1 MNDPIEM
8 MSLSVLCSNAN
19 GDLETSLVIV
29 TVNNHETLLM
39 IVAGVMILLF
49 VVMLYLTI
57 QSMNHKQIIPA
68 DEEKKNEKLHV
79 DLLTDEMKM
88 FLL

>member
-1 MNDPIEM
+1 
-8 MSLSVLCSNAN
+8 
-19 GDLETSLVIV
+19 
-29 TVNNHETLLM
+29 M